1 MKFDES
7 DIDEAHKD
15 ASGEGNDAP
24 SEDDARDA
32 SYHPS
37 SSESDDSVEFE
48 QKEKTEFQYEW
59 FVGPGIKES
68 KLNENGN
75 KVMFKLLISIIC

>member
-1 MKFDES
+1 MVANR
-7 DIDEAHKD
+7 I
-15 ASGEGNDAP
+15 
-24 SEDDARDA
+24 SENLEKSRL
-32 SYHPS
+32 
-37 SSESDDSVEFE
+37 ERETKEFE